1 MQYRDNSDDVYNANT
16 YTNFQYGG
24 YYQDGIF
31 KTLNA
36 SPSLTNSLIDQSY
49 NGIWCDGNSAPS
61 FNTVTI
67 QNCSTDPIAMSLTS
81 NPTFTNITFSANGSN
96 GIRII
101 EGTLSTN
108 ATLVKRSVAG
118 YSNIAYIVYGDLNI
132 ASSATL
138 TLQQGIII
146 KFRAYYFTCI
156 EIHGGLNATGTAG
169 EKIYF
174 TSIKDDAV
182 GGDTN
187 NDGNATVPANSDW
200 HGLLFY
206 PESIDANNKIIY
218 SDVRYTGGGY
228 TAPFG
233 TDTYNGA
240 VRIKDSY
247 VQIDNSIFQQ
257 GNACALGIY
266 GSANPAISNCQIY
279 NYTSTPVYMAMFST
293 PTFSNITVTGVGLL
307 ALGIQSETYSQT
319 ATIPQRNFGGYTNIT
334 YVLNGVT
341 INSGT
346 TITVPAGTVFKTLST
361 DGIIIN
367 GKLTVSGIVGNKVVF
382 TDYRDDAYGNPA
394 DTQQNGSATSPT
406 TVGPY
411 IQFNDV
417 SDDASTINYAI
428 MRYTTNAIRLNSASP
443 SITNCTFNYLNYGIT
458 NSGVCTPIVDNNT
471 FDNLY
476 YSPMSISLVAYP
488 SSTTGNVISG
498 TTYKCIR
505 VNDETLTQNVTL
517 PKRSFGGVTNIPY
530 FFDNY
535 TIGTGVTLTI
545 APGVICKF
553 WNGGIMYVN
562 NGLIAEGLATNA
574 GNIVFTSITDDFHG
588 GDSNSDGTA
597 TVYGYYNWYGIT
609 VNDIALDPQTRFA
622 NCIFRYAYS
631 GNYGAIRTISASPSI
646 LNCSFNN
653 DYYGVNA
660 TAASNPVIN
669 FCDFYNIANYAVNN
683 VNQSFVINA
692 ENCWWGSNT
701 GPTHTGNPGGTGEP
715 VTNSVDY
722 LPFGTSGVIN
732 PLMGDVSLNGIIQAY
747 DASLVLQHVLV
758 PFLNAKQQVVAD
770 VSGAAGITALDASL
784 ILQYVVGLIS
794 YFPAELLS
802 PLPFYT
808 SDADLVIGNQ
818 TALPGEE
825 FNLPLQ
831 MNNVDGVFAGQITLN
846 YDPEYLEAI
855 EIINQMA
862 EMTLLSDIDEING
875 IIRISFAGIE
885 ALENDLTIANIH
897 FKVSENAPSLTIP
910 IEGKFFMA
918 NESNL
923 TSNITNGNVTING
936 YATGLENNLQTKDN
950 MMACYPNPVTD
961 ELTIDYTIEH
971 EGDNVFIA
979 VYDLYGK
986 MVAEIANGRHAAE
999 SYNITWNC
1007 SGKNGMKLP
1016 GGTFFIRM
1024 VSGNKTLVQKIQIV
1038 R

>member
-1 MQYRDNSDDVYNANT
+1 MVIR
-16 YTNFQYGG
+16 
-24 YYQDGIF
+24 
-31 KTLNA
+31 LLH
-36 SPSLTNSLIDQSY
+36 LTQLPYKI
-49 NGIWCDGNSAPS
+49 AH
-61 FNTVTI
+61 
-67 QNCSTDPIAMSLTS
+67 TDPIAMSLTS

-146 KFRAYYFTCI
+146 KFRAYYFTWI
-156 EIHGGLNATGTAG
+156 KIHGGLNATGTAG

-218 SDVRYTGGGY
+218 SDVRYTGGGW
-228 TAPFG
+228 TSPFG
-233 TDTYNGA
+233 TDAYNGA
-240 VRIKDSY
+240 LRIKDSY

-346 TITVPAGTVFKTLST
+346 TITVPAGTVFKAQST

-367 GKLTVSGIVGNKVVF
+367 GKLTVSGIVGSKVVF

-394 DTQQNGSATSPT
+394 DTQQNGSATTPA

-517 PKRSFGGVTNIPY
+517 PKRTFGGVTNIPY

-553 WNGGIMYVN
+553 WSGGIMYVN

-588 GDSNSDGTA
+588 GDSNSDGTTTA
-597 TVYGYYNWYGIT
+597 YGYYNWYGIT

-622 NCIFRYAYS
+622 NCIFRYAY
-631 GNYGAIRTISASPSI
+631 Y
-646 LNCSFNN
+646 
-653 DYYGVNA
+653 
-660 TAASNPVIN
+660 
-669 FCDFYNIANYAVNN
+669 
-683 VNQSFVINA
+683 
-692 ENCWWGSNT
+692 W
-701 GPTHTGNPGGTGEP
+701 
-715 VTNSVDY
+715 
-722 LPFGTSGVIN
+722 
-732 PLMGDVSLNGIIQAY
+732 
-747 DASLVLQHVLV
+747 
-758 PFLNAKQQVVAD
+758 
-770 VSGAAGITALDASL
+770 
-784 ILQYVVGLIS
+784 
-794 YFPAELLS
+794 
-802 PLPFYT
+802 
-808 SDADLVIGNQ
+808 
-818 TALPGEE
+818 
-825 FNLPLQ
+825 
-831 MNNVDGVFAGQITLN
+831 
-846 YDPEYLEAI
+846 
-855 EIINQMA
+855 
-862 EMTLLSDIDEING
+862 
-875 IIRISFAGIE
+875 
-885 ALENDLTIANIH
+885 
-897 FKVSENAPSLTIP
+897 
-910 IEGKFFMA
+910 
-918 NESNL
+918 
-923 TSNITNGNVTING
+923 
-936 YATGLENNLQTKDN
+936 
-950 MMACYPNPVTD
+950 
-961 ELTIDYTIEH
+961 
-971 EGDNVFIA
+971 
-979 VYDLYGK
+979 
-986 MVAEIANGRHAAE
+986 
-999 SYNITWNC
+999 
-1007 SGKNGMKLP
+1007 
-1016 GGTFFIRM
+1016 
-1024 VSGNKTLVQKIQIV
+1024 
-1038 R
+1038 